1 MKLLG
6 CVLILKLYLKNGSID
21 LLQFSNFDYTLC
33 CVNSNVY
40 RSDTT
45 MDYYAVPNEMIKVA
59 NFFKKDVLRDVSYD
73 EFMKN
78 YRMVRARVGDRPALR
93 ALL

>member
-1 MKLLG
+1 MKRP
-6 CVLILKLYLKNGSID
+6 IINPA
-21 LLQFSNFDYTLC
+21 NTA
-33 CVNSNVY
+33 
-40 RSDTT
+40 T
-45 MDYYAVPNEMIKVA
+45 NEMIKVA

-93 ALL
+93 ALHFFKEEDRVLKQSEALEK

>member
-1 MKLLG
+1 M
-6 CVLILKLYLKNGSID
+6 
-21 LLQFSNFDYTLC
+21 
-33 CVNSNVY
+33 Y

-73 EFMKN
+73 EFMQN
-78 YRMVRARVGDRPALR
+78 YRMVRKARVRLSRILR
-93 ALL
+93 ALHFFKEEDRVLKQSEALEKGDFDTFQD